1 MVSLNGVVVTTIFVA
16 TNGRIGHRF
25 DSVPV

>member
-1 MVSLNGVVVTTIFVA
+1 MVNLNGVVVTTIFVA

-25 DSVPV
+25 NSMLV

>member
-1 MVSLNGVVVTTIFVA
+1 MVNLNGVVVCYIFVA

-25 DSVPV
+25 DSMPV

>member
-1 MVSLNGVVVTTIFVA
+1 MVNLNGVVVTTFLFA

-25 DSVPV
+25 DSMPV